1 MQQTTSLSDDEI
13 TSRLQQYFSTGSP
26 LFAYLG
32 LTIEAAS
39 STGIDARFTPRPELA
54 GASAEASPFG
64 GAITTVLDTLF
75 GLAIMINLGA
85 PMPIAT
91 INLRTDFI
99 EPSSPSS
106 QVSGELKFSAR
117 CISIDKDIARAEG
130 TCIEPVTE
138 AIIAHS
144 YAAFAIGTRGPIL
157 APEEYGDVAG
167 DG

>member
-39 STGIDARFTPRPELA
+39 STGIEARFTPRPELA

-64 GAITTVLDTLF
+64 GVITTVLDSLF
-75 GLAIMINLGA
+75 GLAIMLELGA
-85 PMPIAT
+85 PTPIAT
-91 INLRTDFI
+91 INLRTDFLR
-99 EPSSPSS
+99 SSPTF
-106 QVSGELKFSAR
+106 GELKFTGR
-117 CISIDKDIARAEG
+117 CVNIDRDIARAEG
-130 TCIEPVTE
+130 ACTE
-138 AIIAHS
+138 HSSGAIIAHS
-144 YAAFAIGTRGPIL
+144 YAAFAVGTKGPAFDETMI
-157 APEEYGDVAG
+157 EETPG